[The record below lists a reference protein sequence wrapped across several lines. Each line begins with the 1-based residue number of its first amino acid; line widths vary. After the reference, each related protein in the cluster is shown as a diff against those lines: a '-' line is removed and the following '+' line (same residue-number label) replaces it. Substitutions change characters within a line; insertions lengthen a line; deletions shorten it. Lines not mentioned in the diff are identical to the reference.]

1 VRGSVLDVLTPYDAA
16 LIRETFE
23 HLMLDLWSHAVK
35 PIDTEQDA
43 EPPLKDSREFVRLF
57 GFALKD
63 LHDTCARWRDRAGA
77 TRPRWE
83 AAVALLSSLSC
94 TADSL
99 PQGTCGEYIDDIN
112 QGGLTFPCLTLHPF
126 CEVADQQLRKALPP
140 NSLAANLAS
149 IKQSLLESSELWSLF
164 SQCPAWK

>member
-1 VRGSVLDVLTPYDAA
+1 LFSPGVLRQARTASFDSLWGNLAVAVRGSVLDVLTPYDAA

-112 QGGLTFPCLTLHPF
+112 QGGLTFPCLNP
-126 CEVADQQLRKALPP
+126 AGR
-140 NSLAANLAS
+140 LAS
-149 IKQSLLESSELWSLF
+149 DVLTGVRVLVR
-164 SQCPAWK
+164 